1 MVPSNIVSEK
11 KIIDSI
17 RALAIDMIDAA
28 KSGHPGIVLGAA
40 PILYTLYSRHIN
52 INTNDS
58 KWINRDRFV
67 MSAGHGSAL
76 LYSTLFFAGFNISL
90 DDLKNFRRIDSKT
103 PGHPE
108 YGVTDGVDISTG
120 PLGQGFAS
128 SVGMAIAERYLN
140 KQFGKLIDHYTYVL
154 CSDGDL
160 MEGISYEAASIAGTL
175 KLNKLIVLYD
185 SNNISLDGS
194 TNVTFTENV
203 LKRFEAMGWH
213 TQYVGDGE
221 RIEDIDKAI
230 IKAKSVTDKPSIIE
244 IKTIIGRGSMKQG
257 SNIVHGAALEEEDI
271 AQLKEKMGIRNIPF
285 AVSGDAIEAF
295 REEIKS
301 RCDSVYNEWKIEY
314 DNLMNSDLEELK
326 EKYKH
331 MFIEKKNIDLTTL
344 IEPFYEDMNDSMR
357 NVNGDVMNVIADN
370 IDDFI
375 GGSADLSSSTKTNLN
390 KYKAFSSENYDGR
403 NIYFGVREHSMGAI
417 LNGIALSGI
426 RTFGSTFLVFSDYIK
441 PAIRLSALMDL
452 PVTYVFTHD
461 SILIGQDG
469 PTHQPIEQLV
479 MLRSIPNF
487 KVYRPADANE
497 IVGCWN
503 NILKENKPCAIVISR
518 NESKLLKTSKAD
530 MVSRGAYIVRKE
542 VDRLS
547 GIIIATGAEVS
558 IALEVASKLYEKGID
573 IRVISMP
580 CANIFE
586 KQTNEYKD
594 SLIPIG
600 YKTIVMELSSSYSWY
615 DYVYNSKY
623 LITLNEFGKSGTK
636 EELLIDNK
644 LDIKSITERV
654 EKILR

>member
-1 MVPSNIVSEK
+1 
-11 KIIDSI
+11 
-17 RALAIDMIDAA
+17 
-28 KSGHPGIVLGAA
+28 
-40 PILYTLYSRHIN
+40 
-52 INTNDS
+52 
-58 KWINRDRFV
+58 
-67 MSAGHGSAL
+67 
-76 LYSTLFFAGFNISL
+76 
-90 DDLKNFRRIDSKT
+90 
-103 PGHPE
+103 
-108 YGVTDGVDISTG
+108 
-120 PLGQGFAS
+120 
-128 SVGMAIAERYLN
+128 
-140 KQFGKLIDHYTYVL
+140 
-154 CSDGDL
+154 
-160 MEGISYEAASIAGTL
+160 
-175 KLNKLIVLYD
+175 
-185 SNNISLDGS
+185 
-194 TNVTFTENV
+194 
-203 LKRFEAMGWH
+203 
-213 TQYVGDGE
+213 
-221 RIEDIDKAI
+221 
-230 IKAKSVTDKPSIIE
+230 
-244 IKTIIGRGSMKQG
+244 
-257 SNIVHGAALEEEDI
+257 
-271 AQLKEKMGIRNIPF
+271 MGIRNIPF